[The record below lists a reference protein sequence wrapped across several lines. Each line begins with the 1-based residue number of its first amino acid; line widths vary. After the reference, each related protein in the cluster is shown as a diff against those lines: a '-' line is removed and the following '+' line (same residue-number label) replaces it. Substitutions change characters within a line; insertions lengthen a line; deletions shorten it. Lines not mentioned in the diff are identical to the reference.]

1 MCIFLELFTCLMP
14 SPSPKV
20 TFDWLSSL
28 SFLEEMLLWFE
39 VTEEAFEG
47 VAGKLGSRNLVA
59 YLKCPSHCFRYESA
73 AVLPALPNSP
83 LRRPS

>member
-1 MCIFLELFTCLMP
+1 MP

-28 SFLEEMLLWFE
+28 SFLEEEMLFWFE

-47 VAGKLGSRNLVA
+47 VAGKRGSRNFVA
-59 YLKCPSHCFRYESA
+59 YLKSPSHCFR
-73 AVLPALPNSP
+73 
-83 LRRPS
+83 